1 MLETHG
7 IGAAI
12 PERDAFWK
20 APRARRGGPG
30 EPSGRTARNTLYPTA
45 ISWYMGANVPGK
57 PRIFFPY
64 VGRQGAYRQMGDDVL
79 AAGYRRFLPL
89 GSAEQNAARHLM

>member
-1 MLETHG
+1 
-7 IGAAI
+7 
-12 PERDAFWK
+12 
-20 APRARRGGPG
+20 
-30 EPSGRTARNTLYPTA
+30 
-45 ISWYMGANVPGK
+45 MGANVPGK

-64 VGRQGAYRQMGDDVL
+64 VGGQGAYRQMGDDVL